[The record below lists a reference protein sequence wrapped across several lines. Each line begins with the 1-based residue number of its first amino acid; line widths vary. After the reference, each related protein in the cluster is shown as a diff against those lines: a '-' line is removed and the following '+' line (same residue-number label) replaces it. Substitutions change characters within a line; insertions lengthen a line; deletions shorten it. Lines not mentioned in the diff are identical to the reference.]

1 MSGMGLVPDQPK
13 RGGYSRIR
21 IGNIKNMFSYPGY
34 DDHDAGGLTARGL
47 LLARPGPEA

>member
-1 MSGMGLVPDQPK
+1 MSGGVGSGSAKKRRILPDPDWQH
-13 RGGYSRIR
+13 
-21 IGNIKNMFSYPGY
+21 KNMFYYPGY